1 MSFLRL
7 IRISN
12 LFIIAFTMYGVWYTQ
27 THDKTPSIEF
37 NLFILFTVLVAGA
50 GNAIN
55 DYFDVKSDRINK
67 PEKVVVEKSIKRR
80 WAIIIHW
87 GFNALALCISIYL
100 SWRFSSWF
108 YVFIHFFSTSLLWVY
123 SVYLKQ
129 RLFWSNLSI
138 SILVAIIP
146 LVSLKAIH
154 DFGGVLICGSG
165 NGLSGELHDLAPLI
179 FIACF
184 ALIINFS
191 REVIKDIQDMEGD
204 TLRNVRSF
212 PLVYGAEKARWI
224 ATGVTLLLIP
234 IYLVGLFIGAF
245 PSGWEFNILFTS
257 ALLLSMSILILQL
270 LNAREKS
277 MNLLLKLSLLLGS
290 TSIYFL

>member
-1 MSFLRL
+1 
-7 IRISN
+7 
-12 LFIIAFTMYGVWYTQ
+12 MYGVWYTQ
-27 THDKTPSIEF
+27 SHDKVPPNEF
-37 NLFILFTVLVAGA
+37 ILFILFTVIVAGA

-67 PEKVVVEKSIKRR
+67 PEKIVIEKSIKRR

-87 GFNALALCISIYL
+87 GFNALALCLSIYL

-129 RLFWSNLSI
+129 QLFWSNVSI
-138 SILVAIIP
+138 SVLVAIIP
-146 LVSLKAIH
+146 IISLKGIH
-154 DFGGVLICGSG
+154 DLGVESHHLIS
-165 NGLSGELHDLAPLI
+165 LI

-184 ALIINFS
+184 ALVINFS

-204 TLRNVRSF
+204 KVRNVRSI
-212 PLVYGAEKARWI
+212 PLVFGIEKARWI

-234 IYLVGLFIGAF
+234 TYLIGIFLGAF
-245 PSGWEFNILFTS
+245 QSGLEFNILFTS

-270 LNAREKS
+270 LKASEKS

>member
-12 LFIIAFTMYGVWYTQ
+12 LLIIAYTMYGVWYTQ
-27 THDKTPSIEF
+27 SHDKVPPNEF
-37 NLFILFTVLVAGA
+37 ILFILFTVIVAGA

-67 PEKVVVEKSIKRR
+67 PEKIVIEKSIKRR

-87 GFNALALCISIYL
+87 GFNALALCLSIYL

-138 SILVAIIP
+138 SVLVAIIP
-146 LVSLKAIH
+146 IISLKGIH
-154 DFGGVLICGSG
+154 DLGVESHHLIS
-165 NGLSGELHDLAPLI
+165 LI

-184 ALIINFS
+184 ALVINFS

-204 TLRNVRSF
+204 KLRNVRSI
-212 PLVYGAEKARWI
+212 PLVFGIEKARWI

-234 IYLVGLFIGAF
+234 TYLIGIFLGAF
-245 PSGWEFNILFTS
+245 QSGLEFNILFTS

-270 LNAREKS
+270 LKASEKS

>member
-12 LFIIAFTMYGVWYTQ
+12 LLIIAYTMYGVWYTQ
-27 THDKTPSIEF
+27 SHDKVPPNEF
-37 NLFILFTVLVAGA
+37 ILFILFTIIVAGA

-67 PEKVVVEKSIKRR
+67 PEKIVIEKSIKRR

-129 RLFWSNLSI
+129 RLIWSNVSI
-138 SILVAIIP
+138 SVLVAIIP
-146 LVSLKAIH
+146 IISLK
-154 DFGGVLICGSG
+154 GT
-165 NGLSGELHDLAPLI
+165 HDLGVESQHLISLI

-184 ALIINFS
+184 ALVINFS

-204 TLRNVRSF
+204 KVRNVRSI
-212 PLVYGAEKARWI
+212 PLVFGSEKARWI

-234 IYLVGLFIGAF
+234 IYLIGIFFSAF
-245 PSGWEFNILFTS
+245 PSGLEFNILFTS
-257 ALLLSMSILILQL
+257 ALLLSLSILILQL
-270 LNAREKS
+270 IKAEEKS